1 MLIPTVKEAPADAEI
16 PSHKLML
23 RAGLMRK
30 LSSGTYTYLP
40 LGWRCLLKVIGIVR
54 DEMNRSGAQE
64 ILMPSVQPIE
74 LWQQTGRD
82 VDYGKTMAIFKDR
95 HDHLN
100 VLAPTAEE
108 VVTSVAAGEIKSY
121 KQLPINLY
129 QISFKFRDEFRPRF
143 GVLRSRE
150 FIMKDS
156 YSFHATPE
164 CLDKEYWSM
173 YETYKRIFKRCG
185 LDYVIVEAESGEM
198 GGSGSHQFT
207 IPCPSGED
215 VIVYTED
222 GSYAANIEK
231 AAVDRLAPAGTAGIN
246 FPKPEEIHTP
256 NVGSIDAVCAFLK
269 NKPQDMIK
277 TLIYWKKN
285 EVLLGEYQIAK
296 RRVLQHG
303 KTFLNWINQRFGEN
317 AQWSDD
323 KKFNEELQT
332 VALEGEKPDAEKVI
346 AMYRSVVEFK
356 NALSRIRELFKAV
369 LVRGDHEVNPE
380 KLAQLTG
387 PEHFELASE
396 AAVETITNAKVGF
409 AGPLNW
415 GVPPHTILIDHAVAA
430 MAIGVTGANKTDYH
444 VKNIVP
450 GRDFPLEGDNVVV
463 ADIHIAVE
471 GDTHNGKKLLFKR
484 GIEVGQVFKLGT
496 KYSSKI
502 GCNFLDD
509 AGKANPCLMGCYGIG
524 INRIVASAI
533 EAAND
538 ENGIIFP
545 ISIAPFEVIIVSVN
559 QDDADVVQAGEKI
572 YNELKSKGIEVLL
585 DDRDERAGV
594 KFKDADLIGIPV
606 RITIGKK
613 ALATG
618 NVEIKLRTEP
628 KPTLIP
634 VDTAVAKTV
643 ELMNSLKQKL
653 NS

>member
-1 MLIPTVKEAPADAEI
+1 MRYSKMLIPTVKEAPADAEI

-30 LSSGTYTYLP
+30 LASGTYTYLP
-40 LGWRCLLKVIGIVR
+40 LGWRCLLKVISIVR
-54 DEMNRSGAQE
+54 DEMNRAGAQE

-82 VDYGKTMAIFKDR
+82 VDYGPTMAHFQDR
-95 HDHLN
+95 HGRQN

-150 FIMKDS
+150 FIMKDA

-164 CLDKEYWSM
+164 CLDKEYWNM

-198 GGSGSHQFT
+198 GGTGSHQFT

-231 AAVDRLAPAGTAGIN
+231 AAVDAPSWHGLPARENTATAS
-246 FPKPEEIHTP
+246 PQDALRRMAVLPELIHTP

-269 NKPQDMIK
+269 TQPADMIK
-277 TLIYWKKN
+277 TLIFWNPSNKQVIKDMN
-285 EVLLGEYQIAK
+285 EYASTHKDG
-296 RRVLQHG
+296 
-303 KTFLNWINQRFGEN
+303 
-317 AQWSDD
+317 
-323 KKFNEELQT
+323 
-332 VALEGEKPDAEKVI
+332 AE
-346 AMYRSVVEFK
+346 S
-356 NALSRIRELFKAV
+356 LSIRQSLAASGPYEVYAV

-380 KLAQLTG
+380 KLRSIIGSGAGLVEYPELIEEITG
-387 PEHFELASE
+387 
-396 AAVETITNAKVGF
+396 AKVGF
-409 AGPLNW
+409 AGPMGLANNSE
-415 GVPPHTILIDHAVAA
+415 INKIIIDHAVAA
-430 MAIGVTGANKTDYH
+430 MHIGVTGANKTDYH
-444 VKNIVP
+444 IKNIIP
-450 GRDFPLEGDNVVV
+450 GRDFPLTGDNVIV
-463 ADIHIAVE
+463 ADIRNAIE
-471 GDTHNGKKLLFKR
+471 GDTNNGKKLLFKH

-496 KYSSKI
+496 KYSSKL

-509 AGKANPCLMGCYGIG
+509 SGKENPCLMGCYGIG

-538 ENGIIFP
+538 DNGIIFP

-559 QDDADVVQAGEKI
+559 QDDAEVVGAADKI
-572 YNELKSKGIEVLL
+572 YGELKNKGIEVLL

-606 RITIGKK
+606 RITVGKK
-613 ALATG
+613 TLATG
-618 NVEIKLRTEP
+618 NVELKLRTEP

-634 VDTAVAKTV
+634 VDTAIAKTV
-643 ELMNSLKQKL
+643 ELVNSLKQKL
-653 NS
+653 NA